1 MQRLKICAV
10 IFLLPLIIISAV
22 AAVVSADERI
32 IGVPLVNVLPV
43 IDGAVDENEWSHAAA
58 ICGFTQINGGTVSDR
73 ATVAFLCYDR
83 QGIYIAFRCYD
94 NEAIDLPP
102 RNPWYDDNSVEVALQ
117 VPNGTVY
124 RFIGMV
130 NSKVITAGGTS
141 GWSGRVSFAARR
153 TDFGWE
159 AEYMIPFDQLGG
171 LSATPGDIWSFNLGR
186 YCTKAQGKI
195 RRYSLGAV
203 KSHAIPDSAAF
214 YRLRFTQNEGM
225 QLLSLGDV
233 QGGVLELSGKA
244 LAPVSLDIKLSKGGK
259 ILFSNKVNLE
269 TGDFKKIPA
278 GDIPDFDR
286 YNLHIIG
293 TAGTQEIFNYSQ
305 AVRKEN
311 RIFIR
316 LARCEEKEFQ
326 KTVDIWIPATIKASG
341 AELSLLPVNSDK
353 TVEKCIIPLTLK
365 GDVYRGTSRLIN
377 AGCPPGRYH
386 LLARVLDNQD
396 RLLIQEKF
404 SVSVANPDD
413 WSGSKA
419 GITDKVLPP
428 YTPLIREGEALRVLN
443 RSYIFEDNGLP
454 RSIEAAGKELL
465 FSPVEM
471 KISGLSS
478 ADTTFARSIVME
490 KPERYIQLGK
500 HSDGK
505 LSCEIKTTLE
515 YDGMSRYDIRL
526 IPAGK
531 GISLQNLSLE
541 IPLKAEHAGLFHY
554 WPGASGSG
562 ELKSAWTSAFK
573 WILHLGDEDRGL
585 TWFMESDEAFRLLD
599 TGRAIEI
606 IPDKER
612 VLLRINII
620 DHSITLEC
628 PVVFTFGLQATP
640 LRKTAVAGWLENR
653 ICHHAF
659 YGMENKGYAQPGSL
673 FKPAADESMLEAAE
687 KNGYKT
693 LVFHESWTEIQS
705 YRDTAEE
712 ERLKSLIQAVHDRKM
727 KMMLY
732 FGFELSDLAP
742 EYTAYRDEVI
752 RPNETVYT
760 RRVPPQKAYKAC
772 YNSIWSNF
780 LVDAISRALEKYDI
794 DGVYLDST
802 AVPFPCDKLIH
813 GCGYVNDRGQL
824 RQTAPIFAVRE
835 MMRRIY
841 ALNVAARA
849 DEAFVDVHQSG
860 CLVTPVMAFASS
872 YWDGEQIAGRLHSR
886 GKIPFKNIMSL
897 PAFRAEF
904 MGKNIG
910 LPAQLIAYNAR
921 EGMAISLLHDV
932 TVRPQNVGSK
942 WYGSIWKIFA
952 DFGAQASRWVPYWL
966 ADDYVSIER
975 TDAYASLYVRD
986 SKVLMVL
993 SNFGK
998 PGEIA
1003 VELKSKA
1010 YGFAP
1015 RRIHNVLTGA
1025 KTAFNNN
1032 RFKAHL
1038 EEADFAL
1045 FIIE

>member
-10 IFLLPLIIISAV
+10 FFLSSMIILSAL
-22 AAVVSADERI
+22 AAAASADERI
-32 IGVPLVNVLPV
+32 IGVPLVNALPV
-43 IDGAVDENEWSHAAA
+43 IDGTVDEKEWSHAAA
-58 ICGFTQINGGTVSDR
+58 ICGFTQINGGTISDQ
-73 ATVAFLCYDR
+73 ATVAFMSYDR

-94 NEAIDLPP
+94 NETIDLPP
-102 RNPWYDDNSVEVALQ
+102 RNPWYDDNSVEVALR
-117 VPNGTVY
+117 VPGGAVY

-171 LSATPGDIWSFNLGR
+171 ISVTSGDIWSFNLGR
-186 YCTKAQGKI
+186 YCTKTQGKT

-203 KSHAIPDSAAF
+203 KSHAIPDSSAF
-214 YRLRFTQNEGM
+214 YRLLFTRSEGIRV
-225 QLLSLGDV
+225 LSLGDV
-233 QGGVLELSGKA
+233 RGGVLELSGKA
-244 LAPVSLDIKLSKGGK
+244 LVPVSLDIKLSKNEK
-259 ILFSNKVNLE
+259 TLFTKKVDLNA
-269 TGDFKKIPA
+269 GDFEKIPA

-286 YNLHIIG
+286 YNLNIIG
-293 TAGTQEIFNYSQ
+293 KIGTREIFNYLQ
-305 AVRKEN
+305 AVKKEN
-311 RIFIR
+311 RIFVR
-316 LARCEEKEFQ
+316 LTRCDEKEFQ
-326 KTVDIWIPATIKASG
+326 KTVDIWVPAAIKASK
-341 AELSLLPVNSDK
+341 AKLSLAPVGSDK
-353 TVEKCIIPLTLK
+353 TVEEYIVPLTLK
-365 GDVYRGTSRLIN
+365 GDVYHGTGRLIN
-377 AGCPPGRYH
+377 AGCRPGKYH
-386 LLARVLDNQD
+386 LFAGALDKQD
-396 RLLIQEKF
+396 RLLMQEKF

-413 WSGSKA
+413 WSGSRA

-428 YTPLIREGEALRVLN
+428 YTPLLREGGALRVLN
-443 RSYIFEDNGLP
+443 RSYAFADSGLP
-454 RSIEAAGKELL
+454 RSIKAAGKELL
-465 FSPVEM
+465 FAPVEM
-471 KISGLSS
+471 KISGVSS
-478 ADTTFARSIVME
+478 SDTVFARSVVME

-500 HSDGK
+500 HNGGK

-515 YDGMSRYDIRL
+515 YDGMSRYDVRL
-526 IPAGK
+526 VPAGK
-531 GISLQNLSLE
+531 GVPLQKLSLE
-541 IPLKAEHAGLFHY
+541 IPFKAEHAGLLHY

-562 ELKSAWTSAFK
+562 ELKAAWASAFK
-573 WILHLGDEDRGL
+573 WILHLGDEERGL
-585 TWFMESDEAFRLLD
+585 TWFMESDEAFNLLH

-606 IPDKER
+606 IPDGQR

-620 DHSITLEC
+620 DHPIALEG
-628 PVVFTFGLQATP
+628 PVAFTFGLQATP
-640 LRKTAVAGWLENR
+640 LRKTTVAGWLEDR

-673 FKPAADESMLEAAE
+673 FKPSANESMLEAAE

-705 YRDTAEE
+705 YGDTAEE
-712 ERLKSLIQAVHDRKM
+712 EGLKRLVKAVHDRKM

-742 EYTAYRDEVI
+742 EYAAYRNEVI
-752 RPNETVYT
+752 RPNETVYA
-760 RRVPPQKAYKAC
+760 RRVPSQKAYKAC

-780 LVDAISRALEKYDI
+780 LVDAISKALKKYDV

-835 MMRRIY
+835 MMKRIY

-872 YWDGEQIAGRLHSR
+872 YWDGEQIAGRLQSR
-886 GKIPFKNIMSL
+886 GKVPFKNIMSL

-942 WYGSIWKIFA
+942 WYGAIWKIFA
-952 DFGAQASRWVPYWL
+952 DFGAQSSRWIPYWL
-966 ADDYVSIER
+966 SGDYVAIEHP
-975 TDAYASLYVRD
+975 DAYASLYVKD

-993 SNFGK
+993 SNFGN
-998 PGEIA
+998 PGEIT
-1003 VELKSKA
+1003 VELKGKA
-1010 YGFAP
+1010 YGFTP

-1025 KTAFNNN
+1025 GATVSNNLFKTY
-1032 RFKAHL
+1032 L

-1045 FIIE
+1045 FVIE